1 MRTLSYGSDK
11 KVHLSNSSLERSF
24 CVFNMKHTVK
34 LDPKV
39 LDDLHNLQAGLH
51 SAREYQSSDC
61 VTSFQN
67 YMEAFTIF
75 S

>member
-1 MRTLSYGSDK
+1 
-11 KVHLSNSSLERSF
+11 
-24 CVFNMKHTVK
+24 MKHTVK

-75 S
+75 SFYHGE